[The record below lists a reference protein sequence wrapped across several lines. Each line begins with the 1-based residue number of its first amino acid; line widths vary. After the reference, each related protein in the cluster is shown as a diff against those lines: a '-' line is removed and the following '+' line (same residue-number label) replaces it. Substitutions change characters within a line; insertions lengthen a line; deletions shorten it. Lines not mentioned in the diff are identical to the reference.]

1 MKRRIYLTL
10 TALALTGTLVGC
22 STIDQGKAPS
32 LERNASW
39 VVLPFE
45 NHTETPMAGNRAEA
59 IASAVLHA
67 RGVGNVQRFAGASGA
82 GDALF
87 GAAPAGG
94 GNDAALAWAKE
105 KGATY
110 ALTGAVD
117 EWRYKVG
124 VDGEPAVGVAL
135 RIVDVNTGNTLWSG
149 AGGKSGWSRE
159 ALSSV
164 GQKLIRNLLDSGLS
178 NAR

>member
-1 MKRRIYLTL
+1 MNRRTHLAL
-10 TALALTGTLVGC
+10 TALAFASTLLGC
-22 STIDQGKAPS
+22 STIDKAQAPQ

-39 VVLPFE
+39 TVLPFE

-67 RGVGNVQRFAGASGA
+67 QGIGQVHHYTGASA
-82 GDALF
+82 ANHSAFVAPSSTSMDADLT
-87 GAAPAGG
+87 
-94 GNDAALAWAKE
+94 WAKD
-105 KGATY
+105 KGIVY

-124 VDGEPAVGVAL
+124 VDGEPAVGITM
-135 RIVDVNTGNTLWSG
+135 RIIDVNTGATVWSG

-164 GQKLIRNLLDSGLS
+164 AQKLIRDLLAAGVS
-178 NAR
+178 NIR

>member
-1 MKRRIYLTL
+1 MNRRTQLTL
-10 TALALTGTLVGC
+10 AALAVATSLIGC
-22 STIDQGKAPS
+22 STTDHSKAPA
-32 LERNASW
+32 LQRNASW

-67 RGVGNVQRFAGASGA
+67 KGIGSVQRYTASS
-82 GDALF
+82 DTSDMLF
-87 GAAPAGG
+87 GSASAKGS
-94 GNDAALAWAKE
+94 DAAMSWAKE
-105 KGATY
+105 KGANY
-110 ALTGAVD
+110 ILTGTVD

-124 VDGEPAVGVAL
+124 VDGEPAVGVSL
-135 RIVDVNTGNTLWSG
+135 RIIDASNGTTLWSG

-164 GQKLIRNLLDSGLS
+164 AQKLIRNLLDSGLS
-178 NAR
+178 ASR